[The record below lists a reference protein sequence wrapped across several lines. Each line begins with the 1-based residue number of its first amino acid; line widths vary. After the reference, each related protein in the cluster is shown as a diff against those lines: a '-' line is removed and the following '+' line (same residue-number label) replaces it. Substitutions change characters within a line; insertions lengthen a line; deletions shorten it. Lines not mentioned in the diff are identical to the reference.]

1 MSPKREKQIIGS
13 TDKIDLP
20 GFELEDIPCKID
32 TGAQTSTLH
41 CSNVHLLEKD
51 GEEYLCFK
59 LYDKKFGIHN
69 RKEYRI
75 KEFKVRNV
83 RSSNGILEE
92 RYAIKSTVVI
102 FGRKIKTEFTLSFR
116 ETMKFPILLGKR
128 LLKGRFLVDVS
139 LNDLNHAQKHAK

>member
-1 MSPKREKQIIGS
+1 MSTKQQKQIIGS

-32 TGAQTSTLH
+32 TGARTSTLH
-41 CSNVHLLEKD
+41 CSNVHLLVED
-51 GEEYLCFK
+51 DVEYLCFK

-69 RKEYRI
+69 RQEYRI
-75 KEFKVRNV
+75 KDFKVRNV
-83 RSSNGILEE
+83 RSSNGILDE
-92 RYAIKSTVVI
+92 RYVIKSTVVI
-102 FGRKIKTEFTLSFR
+102 YGKKIKTEFTLSFR

-139 LNDLNHAQKHAK
+139 LNDLNYKQKQLK